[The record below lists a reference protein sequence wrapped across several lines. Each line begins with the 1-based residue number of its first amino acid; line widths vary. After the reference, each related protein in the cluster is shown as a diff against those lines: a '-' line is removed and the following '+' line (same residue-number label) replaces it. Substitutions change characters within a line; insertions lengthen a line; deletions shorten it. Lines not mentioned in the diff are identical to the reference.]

1 MLKHLSIRNYA
12 LIDHLNL
19 DLPNGMITI
28 TGETGAGKSIMLGA
42 LKLVLGER
50 ADLKSLKNS
59 DEKCIIE
66 ADFLIKKNNF
76 LSFFIEH
83 DLEFDENTIIRRE
96 ILPSGKSRAFI
107 NDSPVTLDI
116 LQKLTSRLLDI
127 HSQFETAQL
136 LNEKFQ
142 LDLLDHFSSLQED
155 KNEYEKIFTQ
165 YHLENRKLQELKD
178 KLLTSSKDQEYSKY
192 LFEELEKAELDE
204 LQFDELQSNFNL
216 MKNSEFLAQILSES
230 KQIID
235 NEDVGLLQQIQV
247 IISRMDKA
255 SQISTDIE
263 NLLERIHAIK
273 VELQDI
279 SNESENLLEK
289 LEFDPIKF
297 EEYNQKINLIHS
309 LLYKHKV
316 SDIKELITVRDDL
329 AKNHLDLEQIESL
342 IFESEKKIEECT
354 EILSK
359 RAKILS
365 SKRLE
370 NAPVLEKNILKIL
383 SNLGMDRSQIE
394 IKVDSLKDFTP
405 SGTDK
410 VSILFSAN
418 FGMPIQ
424 PIVKAI
430 SGGERSRVMLAI
442 KKIMAE
448 NVELPTLILD
458 EIDTGVSGRI
468 ANEMGKLM
476 RDMSKSMQIVTITHL
491 PQVAAK
497 GKIQLKVEKQENK
510 GKTTTGVR
518 KLSEEE
524 RIEEIA
530 QLISGSDVTESA
542 RQQAIELFK

>member
-50 ADLKSLKNS
+50 VDLKSLKNS

-178 KLLTSSKDQEYSKY
+178 KLLTGSKDQEYSKY
-192 LFEELEKAELDE
+192 LLEELEKAELDE

-255 SQISTDIE
+255 SQVSIDVE
-263 NLLERIHAIK
+263 KLLGRINGIK
-273 VELQDI
+273 AELQDI
-279 SNESENLLEK
+279 SFESENLLEK

-383 SNLGMDRSQIE
+383 SNLGMDKSQIE

-418 FGMPIQ
+418 VGMPIQ